1 MVSTEAPTRRCQN
14 SQMKDLVVF
23 EIHCRYFAM
32 FFLEVIQVHI
42 LSFALFSNLTVLSSY
57 FPFLFLEEGNEGEQS
72 YWLRSAKAVIFTV
85 KC

>member
-1 MVSTEAPTRRCQN
+1 MVSIEAPTRRCQN
-14 SQMKDLVVF
+14 SQMKDLVAF

-42 LSFALFSNLTVLSSY
+42 LFFCPLFKPRCPY
-57 FPFLFLEEGNEGEQS
+57 IFGEEGNEGEHS